1 MSHTT
6 TWQDDVAISGAHKA
20 VREVSER
27 VERSDLQLVEL
38 VLAGDDTAFEDI
50 FERHKRLVTRV
61 AARYFRRPEEVEE
74 IVQIA
79 FAKVYFELKNFRGVH
94 ELSLTGWLARI
105 TANACLD
112 RLRSQKRRPEDL
124 ACDLP
129 DADDM
134 ERLQVKLS
142 TNSGEQAH
150 IDRDL
155 AAKLL
160 ARLPNED
167 RILLEMLYLDEFSTA
182 EAAAALGWTTSTIKV
197 RAWRARK
204 SLQRILKRLM

>member
-1 MSHTT
+1 MSHST
-6 TWQDDVAISGAHKA
+6 TWQDDVVISGAHKA

-38 VLAGDDTAFEDI
+38 VLAGDDAAFEDI
-50 FERHKRLVTRV
+50 FERHKRLVTRT

-94 ELSLTGWLARI
+94 ELSLAGWLAKI

-134 ERLQVKLS
+134 DRLKAKLS

-160 ARLPNED
+160 ARLPSED
-167 RILLEMLYLDEFSTA
+167 RILLEMLYLDDLSTA
-182 EAAAALGWTTSTIKV
+182 EAAEALGWSTSKIKV

-204 SLQRILKRLM
+204 ALQRILKRLV